1 MSDKDVENQLRL
13 TNTELNRRIAL
24 LEKTLLEKER
34 IEAECKRLIM
44 AIEQTGEVIVM
55 TDDRGIIQFVNQA
68 FERTTG
74 YKRKEAVGQNICILK
89 SGEQGKLFYRDLW
102 DTISSGKTWVGRM
115 INKRKDGTLYTEGM
129 TISPVSDAS
138 GRIVDY
144 VAIKRNITENLR
156 LAAQYQQTQKM
167 EAIGRLA
174 DGVAHDFNNMLGV
187 IIGYT
192 ELVLSK
198 IDLIQ
203 PAHAYLEEIL
213 KAAKRSTDII
223 SKLLA
228 FARRQTIAP
237 RVLDLNEVVDNT
249 LKMLRRLIGEN
260 IGLKWIP
267 EDNLW
272 RVNMDPTQ
280 VDQVLANLLMNARD
294 AIAGVGKITIETAK
308 VTLDDIYCAN
318 HMGSIPGEYVIL
330 AISDDGCGMDKETL
344 NKVFEPF
351 FTTKAGSHQGT
362 GLGLATVYGIVK
374 QNNGFIDVYSEP
386 GKGTTFKIYLHR
398 HAADEAVETRKELV
412 SDIPQRRSETVLVAE
427 DEILILKLTG
437 KVLEELGY
445 TVLLANTPDKAIR
458 LAKEHTG
465 EIHLIVADVIMPEMN
480 GRDLVKQLQ
489 SIYPNLKALYMSGYS
504 ASVIARRGL
513 HDEGVHFIQKPFS
526 KKELADK
533 TRRALEKEMTKEGNG
548 A

>member
-1 MSDKDVENQLRL
+1 MSDKNVENELRL

-24 LEKTLLEKER
+24 LEETLLEKKKT
-34 IEAECKRLIM
+34 EAECKQLM
-44 AIEQTGEVIVM
+44 AAIEQAGEAIVI
-55 TDDRGIIQFVNQA
+55 TDAQGIIQFVNSV

-74 YKRKEAVGQNICILK
+74 YSRKEAIGQNLDILN
-89 SGEQGKLFYRDLW
+89 SGEQDELFYRDLW
-102 DTISSGKTWVGRM
+102 NTISSGRIWVGRM
-115 INKRKDGTLYTEGM
+115 VNKRKDGTLYTEGM
-129 TISPVSDAS
+129 TISPVFDTS
-138 GRIVDY
+138 GRIVNY
-144 VAIKRNITENLR
+144 VSIKRNITENLR
-156 LAAQYQQTQKM
+156 LAAQYQQSQKM
-167 EAIGRLA
+167 EAVGRLA

-198 IDLIQ
+198 IELIQ
-203 PAHAYLEEIL
+203 PVHAYLEEIL
-213 KAAKRSTDII
+213 KAARRSTDII

-228 FARRQTIAP
+228 FARRQSIAP
-237 RVLDLNEVVDNT
+237 SVLDLNEVVDNT
-249 LKMLRRLIGEN
+249 LKMLRRLIGED
-260 IGLKWIP
+260 IDLKWIP
-267 EDNLW
+267 EANLW

-308 VTLDDIYCAN
+308 VTLDETYCAN
-318 HMGSIPGEYVIL
+318 HMGSIPGEYVML
-330 AISDDGCGMDKETL
+330 AISDDGCGMDRETL

-351 FTTKAGSHQGT
+351 FTTKVGSQGT

-374 QNNGFIDVYSEP
+374 QNNGFIDVHSEP
-386 GKGTTFKIYLHR
+386 GEGTTFKIYLHR
-398 HAADEAVETRKELV
+398 HAADEAVETREEPV
-412 SDIPQRRSETVLVAE
+412 SEIQQRRGETVLVAE

-445 TVLLANTPDKAIR
+445 TVLLANTPGKAIR
-458 LAKEHTG
+458 LAEEHTD

-489 SIYPNLKALYMSGYS
+489 SIYPNLKVLYMSGYS
-504 ASVIARRGL
+504 ANVIARRGL
-513 HDEGVHFIQKPFS
+513 LDEGVYFIQKPFS

-533 TRRALEKEMTKEGNG
+533 IRITLGKEIIKEGSN